1 MKIIAWCALVLIVS
15 TGLNSCSPTASDTI
29 KPTTLVPSPSGQVTS
44 SGGTRL
50 VSYALS
56 CGCPFKMQVRSA
68 DTSDWIVYEYPNFPD
83 LQSIH
88 DIRAML
94 KPGAPSGMH
103 RGWIEIGTVQPET
116 TEDLRDTL
124 RDSVMVP

>member
-1 MKIIAWCALVLIVS
+1 VLIAA
-15 TGLNSCSPTASDTI
+15 TGLNSCSPTANNDI
-29 KPTTLVPSPSGQVTS
+29 KPTTLIPLASGQVTS

-50 VSYALS
+50 VNYSLS

-68 DTSDWIVYEYPNFPD
+68 DTSDWIVYEYPNFGD
-83 LQSIH
+83 LQSQH
-88 DIRAML
+88 SIRASL
-94 KPGAPSGMH
+94 KAGAPSGMH
-103 RGWIEIGTVQPET
+103 RGMIEIGTVQPET